1 MKRIIALLPLLLL
14 PLVSCKE
21 KEAVEIVNLAGS
33 LYASLLNYQSVGFTV
48 PEDIPLNQDL
58 GSSRTL
64 SFTTRTEPVQM
75 SLVRRGYDFSSL
87 SHSVL
92 HLRMQMEPQNYT
104 GTVEVRIFVSP
115 LVDVFNDPQ
124 AVQIAERKIIPAMFD
139 MSGEDQR
146 LNTYL
151 LREDFFIGFQF
162 VLEPSLVSARHVAV
176 AGRIEEFELTVTGSR
191 TLTGSYPGY

>member
-1 MKRIIALLPLLLL
+1 MKRIIALLPILLLTL
-14 PLVSCKE
+14 LSCKE
-21 KEAVEIVNLAGS
+21 KEAVEIVNLASS

-58 GSSRTL
+58 GASRTL

-87 SHSVL
+87 SHSL
-92 HLRMQMEPQNYT
+92 IHLRMQMEPQNYT
-104 GTVEVRIFVSP
+104 GTVEVRVFVSP
-115 LVDVFNDPQ
+115 LVDVFNDAN

-139 MSGEDQR
+139 ITGDDEK

-151 LREDFFIGFQF
+151 LRDDFYIGFQF
-162 VLEPSLVSARHVAV
+162 VLEPSLVTDRHVAV

-191 TLTGSYPGY
+191 TLTSSYSGY